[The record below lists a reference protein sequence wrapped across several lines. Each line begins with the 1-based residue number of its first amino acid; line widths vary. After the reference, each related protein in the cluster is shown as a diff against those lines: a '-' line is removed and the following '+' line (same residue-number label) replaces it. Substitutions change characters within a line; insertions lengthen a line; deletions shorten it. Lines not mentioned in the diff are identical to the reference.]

1 VVDPNDAAIEWEPVT
16 TRFIG
21 SGPIDI
27 AGYQVIVEQVEPFRM
42 LTINLPPTAHER
54 FDSTGVSR
62 AQPTV

>member
-1 VVDPNDAAIEWEPVT
+1 VT